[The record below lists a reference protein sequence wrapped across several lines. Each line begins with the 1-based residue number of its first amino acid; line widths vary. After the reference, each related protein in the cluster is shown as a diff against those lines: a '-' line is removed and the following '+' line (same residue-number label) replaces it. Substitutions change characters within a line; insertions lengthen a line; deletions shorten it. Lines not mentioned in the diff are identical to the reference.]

1 MNEKFFI
8 EIKDS
13 KDIQLYTDV
22 ARLNDLLNRIGVQ
35 FEIDSAYTDTLVI
48 NVDNT
53 KLHISTTRRAGRPAT
68 QTSKSVADVYKY
80 RKSHNIFETAEYCG
94 LSSATMNRRISK
106 LKKKGLWRP
115 DCDDFWTIDD

>member
-13 KDIQLYTDV
+13 NDIQLRTDV

-35 FEIDSAYTDTLVI
+35 FEINAAYTDTLVI

-53 KLHISTTRRAGRPAT
+53 KLHISTTRRAGRPAMMT
-68 QTSKSVADVYKY
+68 NRTVADVYRY
-80 RKSHNIFETAEYCG
+80 RKNHNIFETAEYCG
-94 LSSATMNRRISK
+94 LSSATMNRRIAK
-106 LKKKGLWRP
+106 MKKKGLWRP
-115 DCDDFWTIDD
+115 DCDEFWTIDD